1 MSQRPP
7 SPGRREKFAFSPKKR
22 ENRFQFSKIFKNFA
36 AVDFRP
42 TILWLSDDAFRLMD
56 EIRVAGREKK
66 KGKEQNQEKK
76 NEERADG
83 QNGVIGESGVTA
95 AVADSQRRFVGR
107 CAADV

>member
-1 MSQRPP
+1 M
-7 SPGRREKFAFSPKKR
+7 KF
-22 ENRFQFSKIFKNFA
+22 
-36 AVDFRP
+36 V
-42 TILWLSDDAFRLMD
+42 WLA
-56 EIRVAGREKK
+56 EKK